1 MNPKITVFMPVY
13 NTEKYLNEAIES
25 ILNQTYK
32 NFEFLIIDDGS
43 TDDSLNIIKSFKDD
57 RIRVYANKVNKGLP
71 YTRNL
76 GLTLANG
83 KYIAFMDSDDIS
95 ELNRL
100 EIEVRFLEK
109 NKEYDI
115 VSSKAYIGKKNIN
128 KIRNKN
134 LDILNLKFM
143 VKNVIINSTAM
154 LRMDFIK
161 KYNIRYRKECFVAQ
175 DYSFWVDCA
184 KYTNIVVL
192 SDYLLT
198 YRIREDNIT
207 NISLNKK
214 SAQRKDIID
223 RIRIRALN
231 NNGIYLSSEEYE
243 IYNKVFSDPVIEVDT
258 KDYYKCKYI
267 IKKMIL
273 SYKNSSKKKFY
284 DEIIKEYLYLIY
296 VSSISI
302 LDKFKIVLDREIYP
316 NFKEYTKS
324 IIKVIVMKSYEKIFF

>member
-43 TDDSLNIIKSFKDD
+43 TDESLNIIKSFKDD